1 MSNSNGPVRR
11 RRIAGESKP
20 TAEPA
25 EAKRRLVPKA
35 PRKAPRKAVAPDPV
49 ARSTAPVLKP
59 SVPKAPPSWHV
70 SATPAVAPTGPPAS
84 SAMPGAPSW
93 TRMPLPPRPQ
103 WRWFIPLALVAIAA
117 VVFGAFFAVKGI
129 SDFREQRGIEASNTK
144 AAAAAGTAAETIF
157 SFQYNKLDEH
167 LTASKA
173 LMTPTFGREFDKIA
187 PALTELAPQRKIQ
200 VQAQSRNA
208 AALECGDECSP
219 TKASVMVFL
228 DQARMIGDSSVPT
241 VFGNRIVVKMVE
253 VNGVWFVNDIK
264 AL

>member
-1 MSNSNGPVRR
+1 MSNPNGPVRR

-20 TAEPA
+20 MAEPA

-35 PRKAPRKAVAPDPV
+35 PRKAPRKTVALDPV
-49 ARSTAPVLKP
+49 ARSTAPVSKP
-59 SVPKAPPSWHV
+59 PAPKAPPSWNA
-70 SATPAVAPTGPPAS
+70 STPPAVVPTGPPAS
-84 SAMPGAPSW
+84 SAAPDETAR
-93 TRMPLPPRPQ
+93 TRMSLPPRAQ

-129 SDFREQRGIEASNTK
+129 SDFRAQRGIEASNTK
-144 AAAAAGTAAETIF
+144 AAAAAGAAAETIF

-173 LMTPTFGREFDKIA
+173 LMTPAFGREFDKIA
-187 PALTELAPQRKIQ
+187 PALTQLAPQRKIQ

-228 DQARMIGDSSVPT
+228 DQARMIGDSTVPT
-241 VFGNRIVVKMVE
+241 VFGNRIVVKMVK
-253 VNGVWFVNDIK
+253 VNGRWLVSDIK